1 MKRFAVGIVILFT
14 VLAGL
19 AAQSDL
25 QVLAVVKLNK
35 TEPITLR
42 ELRARVETYQK
53 QTNKVFD
60 TTQKKEILD
69 AIIDEKLIVQAAQ
82 KAGISITD
90 SQVDQYFMQ
99 NMSQQLGKQVSEQE
113 LADIIRKE
121 QNMSLD
127 DYMKKQVGMNLS
139 EYKAYLKSQL
149 IAQKYVFTQK
159 KDELSAVA
167 PTDAEIRSFY
177 EMNKASF
184 VWNDMLKMFL
194 VIVPKGSDAPAAK
207 TKAQTLLVD
216 YTNKKQ
222 TLDQMRVKSRI
233 DDSGF
238 QAGDLLISKT
248 QQHAKQL
255 GLSYSELMELFSKD
269 VGYISSLTETDSDFQ
284 FYTILE
290 KYKAKMLDISDVVQ
304 PGTTVTVY
312 DYIKQNLTQQK
323 QSQYMIKAIQ
333 DISKSLNTDT
343 NVDRKKTGDAL
354 DKLLAWEGNN

>member
-1 MKRFAVGIVILFT
+1 MKRFAVGIFILFT
-14 VLAGL
+14 AVAGL

-25 QVLAVVKLNK
+25 QVLAIVKLNK

-42 ELRARVETYQK
+42 ELRSRVETYQK
-53 QTNKVFD
+53 QTNKTFD
-60 TTQKKEILD
+60 TAQKKEILD
-69 AIIDEKLIVQAAQ
+69 AIIDEKLIVQAAT
-82 KAGISITD
+82 KAGVTITD

-99 NMSQQLGKQVSEQE
+99 NMSQQIGHQVTEQE

-127 DYMKKQVGMNLS
+127 DYMRKQVGMNLS

-149 IAQKYVFTQK
+149 VAQRYVVTQK
-159 KDELSAVA
+159 KDELQAATPS
-167 PTDAEIRSFY
+167 DAEIRSFY

-194 VIVPKGSDAPAAK
+194 VIVPKESDANGAK
-207 TKAQTLLVD
+207 TKAQGLLDD
-216 YTNKKQ
+216 YKNKKQ
-222 TLDQMRVKSRI
+222 TLDQMRVKSRV
-233 DDSGF
+233 DNSGY

-248 QQHAKQL
+248 QQHAQQL
-255 GLSYSELMELFSKD
+255 GLSYNDLLDLFSKD
-269 VGYISSLTETDSDFQ
+269 AGYVSSLTETDTDFQ
-284 FYTILE
+284 FYTVLE

-323 QSQYMIKAIQ
+323 QSQYMVKAIQ
-333 DISKSLNTDT
+333 DISKSLDT
-343 NVDRKKTGDAL
+343 EANVDRKKTGDAL
-354 DKLLAWEGNN
+354 EKLLVWEGKK